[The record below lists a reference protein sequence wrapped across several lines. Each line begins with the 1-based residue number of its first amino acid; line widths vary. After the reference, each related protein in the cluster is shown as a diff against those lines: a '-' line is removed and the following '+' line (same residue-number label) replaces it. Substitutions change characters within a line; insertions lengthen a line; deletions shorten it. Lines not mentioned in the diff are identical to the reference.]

1 MNLHVSHSVVTK
13 LVWSKYADNSKRQF
27 RLYQLT
33 GRPKRIEQNLFVSIG
48 KSEAEV
54 TNNKSALV
62 LMRPTVEADCR

>member
-1 MNLHVSHSVVTK
+1 VNLHVSHSVVTK

-54 TNNKSALV
+54 TNNKKLIMHS
-62 LMRPTVEADCR
+62 RY

>member
-1 MNLHVSHSVVTK
+1 MLITANVDFVYISRRVRTKRNLVV
-13 LVWSKYADNSKRQF
+13 R
-27 RLYQLT
+27 
-33 GRPKRIEQNLFVSIG
+33 IG